1 MFLMERR
8 EKLAYR
14 RRVYRARREHLFH
27 VSKVKV
33 SLREVLAQRNVQGD
47 LCVVVVVAQVQVFI
61 HVVFNDKGLVAVQ
74 TASAAVRVQHGR
86 ERTQVALAEGRDE
99 ALVEAQFVQEDL
111 DQRETGNEKK
121 KRAF

>member
-1 MFLMERR
+1 MFLMECH

-14 RRVYRARREHLFH
+14 RRANRARKEHLFH
-27 VSKVKV
+27 ISKIKV
-33 SLREVLAQRNVQGD
+33 SLCEVLAQRNVQGD

-111 DQRETGNEKK
+111 DQGETGNENISII
-121 KRAF
+121 